1 MGLLASI
8 SVGRGVV
15 GILEDLGIKLLW
27 FDSLGAKCA
36 SVAVETSAGTVII
49 DPGAAEMQPSY
60 PLPLIEKFELRRKAI
75 KVIENHLK
83 SAIAVI
89 ITHYH
94 YDHHFLPTDADIDDE
109 YVLLKKMLILKNP
122 NKYINESQWD
132 RARLFLSELLAL
144 AGETLDSFL
153 IEPQEVDFD
162 DPTEELNIALSKDFG
177 SYSSRRKELLAKGK
191 KWFTKLVSEVWSKKP
206 WVKEL
211 SLRDGTKV
219 VWGDGRTFE
228 FGDTVIQII
237 GPWFHGI
244 EYDRTGWVLPLV
256 IKKRNHTIFYSSDL
270 MGPSIEDYA
279 EYIAKL
285 RPDVVILDGP
295 PTYLFPYMLNR
306 INLKRAIDNAITII
320 NSRPKLLIYDHH
332 LLREKRWRE
341 RTSEVFVEARKDDVP
356 VLTAAEYLG
365 RRPLIDKLG
374 SSK

>member
-1 MGLLASI
+1 M
-8 SVGRGVV
+8 SVGRDAVSMLENLGVR
-15 GILEDLGIKLLW
+15 LLW

-36 SVAVETSAGTVII
+36 SVAVETSAGMVVI

-60 PLPLIEKFELRRKAI
+60 PLPLIEKFELRRRAI
-75 KVIENHLK
+75 KVIEKHLK

-94 YDHHFLPTDADIDDE
+94 YDHHFLPTDVDIDDE
-109 YVLLKKMLILKNP
+109 YVLLKKLLILKNP

-144 AGETLDSFL
+144 VGETLDSFL

-162 DPTEELNIALSKDFG
+162 DPTENLSIALSKDFG
-177 SYSSRRKELLAKGK
+177 SYSGRRKELLAKGK

-211 SLRDGTKV
+211 TLRDGTKV
-219 VWGDGRTFE
+219 VWGDERTFE
-228 FGDTVIQII
+228 FGDTVIQVI

-256 IKKRNHTIFYSSDL
+256 IKKRNHIIFYSSDL

-285 RPDVVILDGP
+285 KPDVVILDGP

-320 NSRPKLLIYDHH
+320 NSGPKLLIYDHH

-341 RTSEVFVEARKDDVP
+341 RTAEVFEEARKNVVP

-365 RRPLIDKLG
+365 RRPLIDELS

>member
-1 MGLLASI
+1 M
-8 SVGRGVV
+8 VR
-15 GILEDLGIKLLW
+15 ILEGLGIKLLW

-36 SVAVETSAGTVII
+36 SIAVETSAGIVII

-60 PLPLIEKFELRRKAI
+60 PLPLTEKFKLRRKAI
-75 KVIENHLK
+75 KVIEKHLK
-83 SAIAVI
+83 SAAAIV

-109 YVLLKKMLILKNP
+109 RLLLKKLLILKNP
-122 NKYINESQWD
+122 NKYINESQWN

-144 AGETLDSFL
+144 AGESLNNFL
-153 IEPQEVDFD
+153 TEPQEVEFN

-177 SYSSRRKELLAKGK
+177 SYSTRRKELLEKGK
-191 KWFTKLVSEVWSKKP
+191 SWFFKLASKVWSKKP
-206 WVKEL
+206 WVEEL

-228 FGDTVIQII
+228 FGDTIIQVIE
-237 GPWFHGI
+237 PWFHGI

-256 IKKRNHTIFYSSDL
+256 VKKRNRVIFYSSDL
-270 MGPSIEDYA
+270 MGPLIEDYA

-295 PTYLFPYMLNR
+295 PTYLFPYMLNK
-306 INLKRAIDNAITII
+306 INLRRAVSNAITIV
-320 NSRPKLLIYDHH
+320 NSGTKLLIYDHH
-332 LLREKRWRE
+332 LLREKKWRE
-341 RTSEVFVEARKDDVP
+341 RTAEVFKEARKNDVV

-365 RRPLIDKLG
+365 RKPLIDELC